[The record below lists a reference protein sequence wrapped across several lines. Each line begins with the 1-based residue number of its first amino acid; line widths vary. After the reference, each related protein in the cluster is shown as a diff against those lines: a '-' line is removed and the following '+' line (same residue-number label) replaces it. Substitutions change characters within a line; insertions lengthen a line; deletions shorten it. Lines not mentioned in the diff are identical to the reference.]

1 MQGGRILA
9 DGELIPKQVLML
21 EEDAC
26 FNIYHPVIAKRR
38 EALRQKRMEDKKT
51 NKAVMYHKP
60 QGSRINTSTTLSNKH
75 RLKFQNDALQHEKM
89 EGKFAKQLQKAQKP
103 SRPRYGRPQAANYKV

>member
-1 MQGGRILA
+1 
-9 DGELIPKQVLML
+9 ML

-38 EALRQKRMEDKKT
+38 EALRQKRLEDKKN

-60 QGSRINTSTTLSNKH
+60 QGSKISTSTTLSNKH
-75 RLKFQNDALQHEKM
+75 RLKFQNDALQHEKL
-89 EGKFAKQLQKAQKP
+89 EGKFAKQQE
-103 SRPRYGRPQAANYKV
+103 RV